1 MQEKNEIAMFQKW
14 VDYLRSSS
22 YLSKDIKINGMNRGN
37 TKIEE
42 IMGQFQAPLYGGTSG
57 LQGLS

>member
-1 MQEKNEIAMFQKW
+1 MLQKW

-42 IMGQFQAPLYGGTSG
+42 IMGQFPAPLYGGTSG

>member
-22 YLSKDIKINGMNRGN
+22 YLSKDIKINGMNKCD

-42 IMGQFQAPLYGGTSG
+42 IMGQYQTPQYEGTSG
-57 LQGLS
+57 LQDLS